1 MNTRLLLPEE
11 YDRLKGLAFHDDWI
25 PDPSDS
31 KVLVA
36 EKNGEIIAFWC
47 LKAEIHI
54 EPMWIKPEERRGI
67 IGRAIVDGM
76 RKVIHS
82 KCYAFTE
89 SDVVAGYLERLGM
102 REIKRR
108 IFIGG

>member
-11 YDRLKGLAFHDDWI
+11 YGKLRGLAYHDDWI
-25 PDPSDS
+25 PDPKDS
-31 KVLVA
+31 KILVV
-36 EKNGEIIAFWC
+36 ERDGEIIAFWC
-47 LKAEIHI
+47 MKAEIHI

-67 IGRAIVDGM
+67 LGRAIVKGM
-76 RKVIHS
+76 GKIIHGQ
-82 KCYAFTE
+82 CYAFTE
-89 SDVVAGYLERLGM
+89 SDTIAGYLERLGM